1 MWTGC
6 GDRSSLGGVGRPCAG
21 PVTPTAGDS
30 SAELWHLRN
39 RADSHPK
46 IPSYEIRSVPRGP
59 GNTWAHGLGFGIGR
73 YRESPT
79 FGIDIACQ
87 SIWSHTWQKAANR
100 IEMPGQFP
108 EAGERTIA
116 NHFAFSNVV
125 LRSGMTKQLRR
136 FGLQIGLE
144 ARSCAWHVE
153 DDDHPEGKV
162 RGQDEAWPERKPTV
176 CTRVRFD
183 DIDVRWSTCVAPGT
197 GFPAVDDPVFLE
209 TAAAPASPDF
219 IAPLRDPLTLHD
231 APGLDPR
238 SGPATRR
245 PGRTG
250 PGLPQKVQTSGVTIM
265 TTTKTTAVSGSPTRR

>member
-6 GDRSSLGGVGRPCAG
+6 GDRSSLEGVGRPCTG

-46 IPSYEIRSVPRGP
+46 IPNYEIRSVPRAP

-73 YRESPT
+73 YRESST
-79 FGIDIACQ
+79 FGIDIGCQ
-87 SIWSHTWQKAANR
+87 SIWSHTWQEAGSR
-100 IEMPGQFP
+100 IEPS
-108 EAGERTIA
+108 AGFLETDERTIA
-116 NHFAFSNVV
+116 NHFACSNVV

-153 DDDHPEGKV
+153 DDDQPEGKV

-197 GFPAVDDPVFLE
+197 GLPAVDDPVFLE

-250 PGLPQKVQTSGVTIM
+250 PGLPQKVQMSGVTIM